1 MGPGGPPPAGF
12 AGQPG
17 GFPPHMGG
25 PGGPPP
31 AGGPQ
36 QPPWGAPG
44 PNDPGGGPHQQ
55 YYPGPQQPHQPRKKR
70 SGCGCGCAAFAVI
83 VLVVLALTYLQVW
96 GVYDWVYEIFGVGS
110 PRQFVWD

>member
-1 MGPGGPPPAGF
+1 MLFRSVTSESGASDGSEKGRTVRKKA
-12 AGQPG
+12 
-17 GFPPHMGG
+17 
-25 PGGPPP
+25 
-31 AGGPQ
+31 
-36 QPPWGAPG
+36 APG